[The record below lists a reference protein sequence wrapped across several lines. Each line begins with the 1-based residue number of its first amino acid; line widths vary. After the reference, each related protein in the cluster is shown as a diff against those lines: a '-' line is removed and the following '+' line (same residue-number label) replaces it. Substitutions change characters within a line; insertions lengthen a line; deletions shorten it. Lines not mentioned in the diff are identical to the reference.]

1 MEAIKIAVLV
11 IKVFNGKVQM
21 TKQTLDIT
29 PQVAG
34 LCWIKEDQWSRLLEV
49 AEDRASLEKTWQEW
63 EAKSLEMIE
72 VFATRNI
79 LIKKVEVDIEALISW
94 CQERDKSVSA
104 STRAE
109 YVTALM
115 MEQKK
120 LHQDKTTRH

>member
-1 MEAIKIAVLV
+1 
-11 IKVFNGKVQM
+11 M
-21 TKQTLDIT
+21 TKQTIDVT

-34 LCWIKEDQWSRLLEV
+34 LCWIKPDQWSRLLEV
-49 AEDRASLEKTWQEW
+49 AEDRASLEATWQEW

-79 LIKKVEVDIEALISW
+79 LIEKVEVDVEALISW
-94 CQERDKSVSA
+94 CQEREKPVNA

-120 LHQDKTTRH
+120 LKADQTTRH

>member
-1 MEAIKIAVLV
+1 
-11 IKVFNGKVQM
+11 M
-21 TKQTLDIT
+21 TKQPIDVT
-29 PQVAG
+29 PQIAG

-49 AEDRASLEKTWQEW
+49 AEDRASLETTWQEW
-63 EAKSLEMIE
+63 QAKSLEMIE

-79 LIKKVEVDIEALISW
+79 LIEKVEVDVEALISW

-120 LHQDKTTRH
+120 LQADKTTRH

>member
-1 MEAIKIAVLV
+1 MFFIVSG
-11 IKVFNGKVQM
+11 FNGNNFM
-21 TKQTLDIT
+21 TKKMLDVT

-34 LCWIKEDQWSRLLEV
+34 LCWIKEDQWLRLLEV
-49 AEDRASLEKTWQEW
+49 AEDKASLEATWQEW
-63 EAKSLEMIE
+63 EAKSLEMIK

-79 LIKKVEVDIEALISW
+79 LIEKIAVDVEDLISW
-94 CQERDKSVSA
+94 CQKSDKPVSA

-120 LHQDKTTRH
+120 LQTNKTTCH

>member
-1 MEAIKIAVLV
+1 
-11 IKVFNGKVQM
+11 M
-21 TKQTLDIT
+21 TKKMVNLT

-34 LCWIKEDQWSRLLEV
+34 LCWIKAEQWSRLLEV
-49 AEDRASLEKTWQEW
+49 AEDKASLEATWQEW

-79 LIKKVEVDIEALISW
+79 LIEKIAVDVEDLINW
-94 CQERDKSVSA
+94 CQEREKPVSA
-104 STRAE
+104 ATRAE

-120 LHQDKTTRH
+120 LHNEKTTCH

>member
-1 MEAIKIAVLV
+1 
-11 IKVFNGKVQM
+11 M
-21 TKQTLDIT
+21 TKQQVDLT

-34 LCWIKEDQWSRLLEV
+34 LCWIKESQWSRLIEV
-49 AEDRASLEKTWQEW
+49 AEDSASLEATWQEW
-63 EAKSLEMIE
+63 QAKSLEMIE

-79 LIKKVEVDIEALISW
+79 LIEKVEVDIEDLISW
-94 CQERDKSVSA
+94 CQERNKPVSA

-120 LHQDKTTRH
+120 LKTDKTTRH

>member
-1 MEAIKIAVLV
+1 
-11 IKVFNGKVQM
+11 M
-21 TKQTLDIT
+21 TKQQINVT

-34 LCWIKEDQWSRLLEV
+34 LCWIKEDQWSRLIEV
-49 AEDRASLEKTWQEW
+49 AEDRASLETTWQEW
-63 EAKSLEMIE
+63 QARSLEMIE

-79 LIKKVEVDIEALISW
+79 LIEKIEVDVEALISW
-94 CQERDKSVSA
+94 CEEREKPVNA

-120 LHQDKTTRH
+120 LKTDQTTRH

>member
-1 MEAIKIAVLV
+1 MSQAPKD
-11 IKVFNGKVQM
+11 Q
-21 TKQTLDIT
+21 

-34 LCWIKEDQWSRLLEV
+34 LCWIRPEQWDRLLEV
-49 AEDRASLEKTWQEW
+49 AEDSDRLESSWEEW

-79 LIKKVEVDIEALISW
+79 LIEKVDVDLEALITW
-94 CQERDKSVSA
+94 CQDKGKPVNA

-120 LHQDKTTRH
+120 LDAGKLVKH